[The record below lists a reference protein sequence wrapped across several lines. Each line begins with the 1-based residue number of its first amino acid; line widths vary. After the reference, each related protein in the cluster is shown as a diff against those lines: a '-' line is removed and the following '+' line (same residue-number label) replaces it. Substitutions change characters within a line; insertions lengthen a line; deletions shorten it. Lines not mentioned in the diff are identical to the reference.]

1 MAANRGFMNN
11 LIMAACEW
19 FLMFWMFIDAALAY
33 SLTKF
38 AKRCQLEIPCLL
50 CSRLDRFHKNDQEPG
65 PYSYLHLFCNKHQQ
79 NISYLIY
86 CNLHNE
92 LVDAR
97 EMCEDCFGSVTLQS
111 QSNLGCY
118 GPSCL
123 CCKVHCDEKSIGK
136 RSMMSDSDVSRV
148 CKATT
153 KPPLP
158 RRHGRS
164 RRTRNKMKHRRQDLS
179 KFPSDS
185 ESENLLS
192 DDDDRYKIF
201 GKHSY
206 STPDLGSYDQ
216 CSRTTRTRTR
226 SASLTPNSL
235 IRKYKKGK
243 KPLSSRTS
251 TCHSTDGY
259 GSMDGSLVAYS
270 SGSQNRYNIF
280 SRNSFSASD
289 LGSAVFLEMNY
300 NKNLPRRSVSLTPK
314 SSAGYGLGKHQKN
327 KYVSPKA
334 KKNTKSGNVKR
345 GLPTSYGYGYL
356 DDSVISRK
364 TGTYHHN
371 ENKIPR
377 RHSYSVIQLGGD
389 ILLNMPVD
397 ESLTRPHL
405 FVPKDE
411 KDYVF
416 GSPADFI
423 SDLTGAYIDRNQGYG
438 TLDDSAVSRR
448 TGIQYQSLIPR
459 RHSHSFFELGCEFLL
474 NTPFDE
480 GLTSH
485 SVPFTPYGSTNY
497 GVAELPNLQ
506 VPHQRGKRNKKPLQS
521 PDDSFVL
528 RNTAGYTS
536 NNNPRRHSYSAFELG
551 SALQNLPPFEETANN
566 YASLTKQLPP
576 MMSSNNNPRRHSYS
590 AFELGSAL
598 LNLPPFDETEYS
610 SASFTQPFQ
619 PMLSSENDFSYGFYD
634 MNRGYGSLDD
644 SVVSRKT
651 LGHEHTHNKIPRR
664 HSYSVFQL
672 GGDILLN
679 MPNDES
685 FTSSEL
691 FAPRDFIGH
700 HSGHPPKPAFQKGQK
715 NKNLLHPMSSGRSVI
730 PIDKSKWHGSF
741 DDYIVSRSTGS
752 QYLYNNNPRRHS
764 SNTFDLARALLV
776 EIHLD
781 KDKSNGSNG
790 YGLGEH
796 NRPHQKS
803 KRHKNHLPPPVPTN
817 VFGTSSSD
825 ARRDLYAIRSL
836 DDSVILHN
844 ERSHIPDNNPRRH
857 SYSAYELG
865 CALLLNMQR
874 DGSLARRFGSGTPDI
889 QKVIESQIVTGRHP
903 TMNFTASDLPPPL
916 LYKPHGFGS
925 LDDSFLLQSRKPSK
939 NLTRSYY
946 SASDLTSLDESSMM
960 KSASL
965 APNCSVQQGLNEF
978 GELKFQSGPSSSLQK
993 RKKNDRSR
1001 AKKNK
1006 KPLPSGNNA
1015 KVASSSNVNL
1025 DDNSDSQN
1033 RYQIFSRNS
1042 QSASDL
1048 GSLLLV
1054 EMQHDNTS
1062 RARSKSLT
1070 PNCYLRAPEP
1080 DKKPQEN
1087 KRASLCPSCL
1097 DKIDL
1102 RSLDGISISE
1112 FDGDGCIE
1120 RVKRQ
1125 AEDDVR
1131 CMRLLQSELEAERN
1145 AATIAANHAMTMIT
1159 RLQQEKAALQMEA
1172 LQYLRMMEEQA
1183 EYDMEALQ
1191 KANEL
1196 VEEKENEIQ
1205 DLLDEIEQYRN
1216 KYENDEFINT
1226 IKGFHDEK
1234 KYVLEALLTLE
1245 NKIHQLSNGVHDK
1258 SQENINHVDL
1268 VTLEREIMVLKEKME
1283 ALRVDIDLLQHACYT
1298 LHGSEGLEFVQE
1310 IAHQLQD
1317 LRGVMV
1323 DRRIATN

>member
-1 MAANRGFMNN
+1 
-11 LIMAACEW
+11 MAACEW

-50 CSRLDRFHKNDQEPG
+50 CSRLNPFGKNDEEPG
-65 PYSYLHLFCNKHQQ
+65 PCSYLHLFCNKHQQ

-118 GPSCL
+118 RPSCL
-123 CCKVHCDEKSIGK
+123 CCTVHCDEKSIGK

-148 CKATT
+148 CKATA

-164 RRTRNKMKHRRQDLS
+164 RRARNKMKHRRRDLS
-179 KFPSDS
+179 KFTSDS

-192 DDDDRYKIF
+192 DVDDRYKVF

-206 STPDLGSYDQ
+206 STPDLGSYGQ
-216 CSRTTRTRTR
+216 SSRTTRTRIR
-226 SASLTPNSL
+226 SASLTPNSF
-235 IRKYKKGK
+235 IRKNKKGK
-243 KPLSSRTS
+243 KPLSSRAS
-251 TCHSTDGY
+251 TCYSTDGY

-289 LGSAVFLEMNY
+289 LGSAVFLEMVY

-314 SSAGYGLGKHQKN
+314 SSSGYGLGKHQKN
-327 KYVSPKA
+327 KNVPPKA
-334 KKNTKSGNVKR
+334 KKNTKSDNIR
-345 GLPTSYGYGYL
+345 SGLATSYGYGYL

-364 TGTYHHN
+364 TGTHHHN

-397 ESLTRPHL
+397 ESLTPPQL
-405 FVPKDE
+405 FVPNDE
-411 KDYVF
+411 KDYIF
-416 GSPADFI
+416 GSSADFI
-423 SDLTGAYIDRNQGYG
+423 SDLTGAYIDRNKGYG
-438 TLDDSAVSRR
+438 SLDDSALSRR

-485 SVPFTPYGSTNY
+485 SAPFTPYGSTNY
-497 GVAELPNLQ
+497 GVAEPPNLQ

-528 RNTAGYTS
+528 RNTGGYTS

-551 SALQNLPPFEETANN
+551 SALQNLPPFEETANSC
-566 YASLTKQLPP
+566 ASLTKQLPP
-576 MMSSNNNPRRHSYS
+576 MMSSHTNPRRHSYS

-610 SASFTQPFQ
+610 SASFTQPF
-619 PMLSSENDFSYGFYD
+619 YD

-651 LGHEHTHNKIPRR
+651 VGHDHTHNNIPRR

-685 FTSSEL
+685 LTSSQL
-691 FAPRDFIGH
+691 FTPRDFIGH
-700 HSGHPPKPAFQKGQK
+700 HSGHPPKPTFQRGQK
-715 NKNLLHPMSSGRSVI
+715 NKNSLPPMSSGRSDI
-730 PIDKSKWHGSF
+730 PIEKRKWHGSF
-741 DDYIVSRSTGS
+741 DDYLVSRGTGS
-752 QYLYNNNPRRHS
+752 QNLNNNRRHS
-764 SNTFDLARALLV
+764 SNTFDLDRALLV
-776 EIHLD
+776 EINLD
-781 KDKSNGSNG
+781 KDKSNGSSGN
-790 YGLGEH
+790 GLGEQ
-796 NRPHQKS
+796 NRPHQKV
-803 KRHKNHLPPPVPTN
+803 KRQKNHLPPPVPTHD
-817 VFGTSSSD
+817 FGTSSSD
-825 ARRDLYAIRSL
+825 ARSDLYAIRSL

-844 ERSHIPDNNPRRH
+844 TRSHIPDNNPRRH

-874 DGSLARRFGSGTPDI
+874 DGSLARRSGSGTPDI
-889 QKVIESQIVTGRHP
+889 QKVIESQIVTESHP
-903 TMNFTASDLPPPL
+903 TMDFITSDLPPPL
-916 LYKPHGFGS
+916 LYKPRGFGS
-925 LDDSFLLQSRKPSK
+925 FDDSFLLQSRKPST

-965 APNCSVQQGLNEF
+965 AQNCSVQQGLNEF
-978 GELKFQSGPSSSLQK
+978 NGLKFQSGPSSSLQK
-993 RKKNDRSR
+993 RKKNDRSK

-1006 KPLPSGNNA
+1006 KPLPPGNNA
-1015 KVASSSNVNL
+1015 KVASSPNVCL
-1025 DDNSDSQN
+1025 DDDSDIRN
-1033 RYQIFSRNS
+1033 RYKIFSQNS

-1070 PNCYLRAPEP
+1070 PNCYFRSPEP
-1080 DKKPQEN
+1080 NKKPQEN

-1216 KYENDEFINT
+1216 KYENDELINT

-1234 KYVLEALLTLE
+1234 KYVLEALSTLE
-1245 NKIHQLSNGVHDK
+1245 SKIHQLSNGVHGK
-1258 SQENINHVDL
+1258 SQGNESHVDL
-1268 VTLEREIMVLKEKME
+1268 VTLELEIKDLKEKME

-1323 DRRIATN
+1323 DRRISTN